1 MRGWEMQLKRFLQRF
16 SACSSLHFT
25 AIHTIVAIHNQN
37 NWEFRVQFSI
47 LRWERLRDAIQ
58 KIPTKIQLDV
68 ANNVWINFCV
78 KIFPPPHK
86 LVLPNLRHKFNQK
99 SDRNRGPI
107 NPELKKSRAVLS
119 NLLKSPLQSI
129 SNQNN
134 WETDATSCFTQCR
147 AEQPQINIVK
157 SRINN
162 QY

>member
-1 MRGWEMQLKRFLQRF
+1 MRDATQKIPAKIQRLQQSAFHPNSRCNNFGFL
-16 SACSSLHFT
+16 
-25 AIHTIVAIHNQN
+25 VNQN

-99 SDRNRGPI
+99 SDRNWGPI

-134 WETDATSCFTQCR
+134 WER
-147 AEQPQINIVK
+147 LMRRPVLPNAELSSLK
-157 SRINN
+157 SIS
-162 QY
+162 